1 MSAVD
6 WLEESG
12 VWDRDRAVLD
22 ERPRWRK
29 SKGTAVGE
37 DLRAVVVSVGSE
49 NSASRKRRLLVSES
63 AQGEVGRLVVVKG
76 AGSSS
81 LPAQVSGGGGGSG
94 RISKKDSGCF
104 SSICSSSTPWSRCFG
119 MEPVSENVEG
129 RLIS

>member
-22 ERPRWRK
+22 ERPRRRR

-37 DLRAVVVSVGSE
+37 DGGAVVVSVGSE
-49 NSASRKRRLLVSES
+49 NSSSGKRRHLVSDS
-63 AQGEVGRLVVVKG
+63 ARGEVGRLVVFKG
-76 AGSSS
+76 AESSS

-104 SSICSSSTPWSRCFG
+104 SSICSSSTPSSRCFG
-119 MEPVSENVEG
+119 TEPVSENAEG
-129 RLIS
+129 RLTS